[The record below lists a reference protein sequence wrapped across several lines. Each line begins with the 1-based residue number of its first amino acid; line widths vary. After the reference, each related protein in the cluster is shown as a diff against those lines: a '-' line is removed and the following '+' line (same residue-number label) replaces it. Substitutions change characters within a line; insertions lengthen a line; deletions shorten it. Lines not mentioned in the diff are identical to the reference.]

1 MKIGILT
8 YHRAYNYGAFLQAYA
23 LKVFLERCGNEAH
36 FIDYWPYEHE
46 KKYSVGKING
56 IKSFI
61 RSLIILWRS
70 TPRYRRFRM
79 EQQKYLGIGAKPLF
93 RNGKQLERL
102 EYDVIV
108 YGSDQIWWKS
118 RLGDSGFDSVY
129 WGQFIKNDIK
139 KVAYAASM
147 GIIDLTEIDKN
158 EITNYLKAFS
168 HISVR
173 ESQLMNT
180 LQPLTDKTIRTVLDP
195 TLLMPSAFWE
205 SFCGQLMP
213 VKGKYILYYK
223 MMNAPEADIFA
234 IEMSKKLNLPV
245 ITIFGHMNTYKANK
259 ISSVTGVA
267 GFLAL
272 IRNAEYVVS
281 SSFHGVAMSIQFKK
295 EFYAMGMN
303 NNSDRVSSLLSQLGL
318 ENRLTDV
325 MPTTF
330 SETINYS
337 EVYAKLYSLQQESSD
352 YLTSSIRL

>member
-23 LKVFLERCGNEAH
+23 LKAFLEKCGNDVS

-46 KKYSVGKING
+46 KKYGVGKING
-56 IKSFI
+56 IRSFI
-61 RSLIILWRS
+61 RSMLVLWRS
-70 TPRYRRFRM
+70 YPRYKRFRID
-79 EQQKYLGIGAKPLF
+79 QQKYLGIGAKPLF
-93 RNGKQLERL
+93 RNHKQLDIL
-102 EYDVIV
+102 EYDVVV

-118 RLGDSGFDSVY
+118 RLGDSGFDPVY
-129 WGQFIKNDIK
+129 WGQFIKKDIK

-147 GIIDLTEIDKN
+147 GVIDLSEKDKD

-173 ESQLMNT
+173 EFQLMNA
-180 LQPLTDKTIRTVLDP
+180 LQPLTDKTIKTVLDP
-195 TLLMPSAFWE
+195 TLLMSPTFWE
-205 SFCGQLMP
+205 FFCGQLKP

-223 MMNAPEADIFA
+223 MMNAPKADIFA
-234 IEMSKKLNLPV
+234 KKMSGKLNLPV
-245 ITIFGHMNTYKANK
+245 IIIFGHMNTYKANK
-259 ISSVTGVA
+259 ISSVTDVA
-267 GFLAL
+267 SFLAL

-318 ENRLTDV
+318 EKRLTDV
-325 MPTTF
+325 VPTTF
-330 SETINYS
+330 SETIDYS
-337 EVYAKLYSLQQESSD
+337 AVYAKLYSLQQESSD
-352 YLTSSIRL
+352 FLTSSIRL